1 MKKGESLKQ
10 IAERKGGFVI
20 MNKMSGIFN
29 NASFKMKKHSPE
41 ILMAAGVVGVVVSA
55 VMACKATLK
64 VEMVMEDTKEKMD
77 KIHEAEATGF
87 TDAGE
92 DYDKEDAKKD
102 TVILYTQT
110 CLKLA
115 KIYAPAVTIG
125 ALSIASI
132 LASNN
137 ILRKRNV
144 ALAAAYATVD
154 KSFKEYRNRVIEKFG
169 QEVDRELKYN
179 IKAEKI
185 TATEVDEETGKEK
198 KVKKNTFVVKPSDIS
213 GYARFFEKYTVDE
226 DGNSI
231 LNPNWSPINEYNILF
246 LRAREKYANDL
257 LISKKRLFLNEVYE
271 MLGLP
276 RTKAGQVVGW
286 VYDESNPVG
295 DNFVDFGLYA
305 DNLSYSDYANGFD
318 PAILLD
324 FNVDGNIWEMM

>member
-1 MKKGESLKQ
+1 MKKDE
-10 IAERKGGFVI
+10 I
-20 MNKMSGIFN
+20 MNKMSGAFSN
-29 NASFKMKKHSPE
+29 VSFKMKKHSPE
-41 ILMAAGVVGVVVSA
+41 ILMVAGVAGVVVSA

-64 VEMVMEDTKEKMD
+64 VDAVMDETKEKMD
-77 KIHEAEATGF
+77 KIHEAEEKGV
-87 TDAGE
+87 TDSGE
-92 DYDKEDAKKD
+92 DYSREDVKKD
-102 TVILYTQT
+102 TVIVYAQT
-110 CLKLA
+110 GLKLA
-115 KIYAPAVTIG
+115 KTYAPAIAIG
-125 ALSIASI
+125 ALSITSI

-179 IKAEKI
+179 IKAEKV

-198 KVKKNTFVVKPSDIS
+198 KVKKNAFVVNPSDVS

-231 LNPNWSPINEYNILF
+231 LNRHWEPNNEYNIMF
-246 LRAREKYANDL
+246 IKAQENYANDL
-257 LISKKRLFLNEVYE
+257 LRAKKRLFLNDVYE

-286 VYDESNPVG
+286 VYDKDNPVG
-295 DNFVDFGLYA
+295 DNYVDFGLYA
-305 DNLSYSDYANGFD
+305 DNLSYSDFANGLD

>member
-1 MKKGESLKQ
+1 MKKDE
-10 IAERKGGFVI
+10 I
-20 MNKMSGIFN
+20 MNKMRGAFSN
-29 NASFKMKKHSPE
+29 VSFKMKKHSPE
-41 ILMAAGVVGVVVSA
+41 ILMIAGVAGVFVSA

-64 VEMVMEDTKEKMD
+64 VDAVMDETKEKMD
-77 KIHEAEATGF
+77 KIHKAEENGK

-92 DYDKEDAKKD
+92 DYYKEDAKKD
-102 TVILYTQT
+102 TVIVYAQT
-110 CLKLA
+110 GLKLA
-115 KIYAPAVTIG
+115 KIYAPAVAIG
-125 ALSIASI
+125 ALSITSI

-169 QEVDRELKYN
+169 KEIDRELKYN
-179 IKAEKI
+179 IKAEKV

-198 KVKKNTFVVKPSDIS
+198 KVKKNAFVVNPSDVS

-231 LNPNWSPINEYNILF
+231 LNPHWEPNNEYNIMF
-246 LRAREKYANDL
+246 IKAQENYANDL
-257 LISKKRLFLNEVYE
+257 LKAKKRLFLNDVYE

-276 RTKAGQVVGW
+276 PTKAGQVVGW
-286 VYDESNPVG
+286 VYDKDNPIG
-295 DNFVDFGLYA
+295 DNYVDFGLYA
-305 DNLSYSDYANGFD
+305 DNLSYSDFANGLD

>member
-1 MKKGESLKQ
+1 MKKDG
-10 IAERKGGFVI
+10 I
-20 MNKMSGIFN
+20 MNKMSGAFSN
-29 NASFKMKKHSPE
+29 VSFKMKKHSPE
-41 ILMAAGVVGVVVSA
+41 ILMVAGVAGVVVSA

-64 VEMVMEDTKEKMD
+64 VDAVMDETKEKMD
-77 KIHEAEATGF
+77 KIHEAEEKGV
-87 TDAGE
+87 TDSGE
-92 DYDKEDAKKD
+92 DYSREDVKKD
-102 TVILYTQT
+102 TVIVYAQT
-110 CLKLA
+110 GLKLA
-115 KIYAPAVTIG
+115 KTYAPAIAIG
-125 ALSIASI
+125 ALSITSI

-179 IKAEKI
+179 IKAEKV

-198 KVKKNTFVVKPSDIS
+198 KVKKNAFVVNPSDVS

-231 LNPNWSPINEYNILF
+231 LNRHWEPNNEYNIMF
-246 LRAREKYANDL
+246 IKAQENYANDL
-257 LISKKRLFLNEVYE
+257 LRAKKRLFLNDVYE

-286 VYDESNPVG
+286 VYDKDNPVG
-295 DNFVDFGLYA
+295 DNYVDFGLYA
-305 DNLSYSDYANGFD
+305 DNLSYSDFANGLD

>member
-1 MKKGESLKQ
+1 MKKE
-10 IAERKGGFVI
+10 EI
-20 MNKMSGIFN
+20 MNKMSGAFGN
-29 NASFKMKKHSPE
+29 VSFKMKKHSPE
-41 ILMAAGVVGVVVSA
+41 ILMVAGVAGVVVSA

-64 VEMVMEDTKEKMD
+64 VEAVMGETKEKMD
-77 KIHEAEATGF
+77 KIHKAEETGT

-92 DYDKEDAKKD
+92 DYSGEDAKKD
-102 TVILYTQT
+102 TVIVYAQT
-110 CLKLA
+110 GLKLA
-115 KIYAPAVTIG
+115 KTYAPAVAIG
-125 ALSIASI
+125 ALSITSI
-132 LASNN
+132 LASNT

-179 IKAEKI
+179 IKAEKV

-198 KVKKNTFVVKPSDIS
+198 KVKKNTFVVNPSDVS

-226 DGNSI
+226 EGNSI
-231 LNPNWSPINEYNILF
+231 LNPHWEPNNEYNIMF
-246 LRAREKYANDL
+246 IKAQENYANDL
-257 LISKKRLFLNEVYE
+257 LRAKKRLFLNDVYE

-286 VYDESNPVG
+286 VYDKDNPVG
-295 DNFVDFGLYA
+295 DNYVDFGLYA
-305 DNLSYSDYANGFD
+305 DNLSYSDFANGLD